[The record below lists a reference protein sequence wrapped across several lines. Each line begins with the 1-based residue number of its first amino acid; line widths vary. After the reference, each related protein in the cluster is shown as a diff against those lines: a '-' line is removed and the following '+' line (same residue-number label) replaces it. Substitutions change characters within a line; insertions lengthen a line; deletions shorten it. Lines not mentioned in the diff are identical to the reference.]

1 MKFSVSYKSTVGAI
15 AAAGFA
21 AISGGALAADWSD
34 DSVAY
39 IYGTH
44 YHESYIPFNQG
55 AAQNIKKDIFEFT
68 HVDGWKYGGN
78 LFVVDLK
85 HSDINDPASNQGNT
99 ATGGNP
105 PAGALGANDVYAVY
119 RTTLSFSKV
128 SGNTLKL
135 GVIRDIGLQAGF
147 DYSVKDTNFGARTW
161 RPKIGPVITWDI
173 PKGFLDTAF
182 LYQKEWN
189 HCGTCD
195 PALGQQV
202 DVNFGGYFGYEM
214 AWGVQLGDLPLKF
227 KGVYTWYA
235 KKGNNGDGSPT
246 APETYLDARLMYD
259 VGALMFKKDTVLIGA
274 GWLYWNN
281 QFGNSVTPASYPGGA
296 GQPIPGIKTNMWRV
310 MAEWHM

>member
-21 AISGGALAADWSD
+21 AISAGALAADWSD

-44 YHESYIPFNQG
+44 YHESYIPYTQG
-55 AAQNIKKDIFEFT
+55 PAQNIKKDIFEFT

-85 HSDINDPASNQGNT
+85 HSDSNDPASDGSSQ
-99 ATGGNP
+99 
-105 PAGALGANDVYAVY
+105 GANDVYAVY

-128 SGNTLKL
+128 SGTSMKW
-135 GVIRDIGLQAGF
+135 GPIRDVGMQAGF
-147 DYSVKDTNFGARTW
+147 DYSVKDTTFGARTW

-189 HCGTCD
+189 HCGTCN
-195 PALGQQV
+195 PAFGQQV

-214 AWGVQLGDLPLKF
+214 AWGAQLGDLPLKF
-227 KGVYTWYA
+227 KGVATWYA

-246 APETYLDARLMYD
+246 APETYIDARLMYD

-281 QFGNSVTPASYPGGA
+281 QFGNKTTPVGYPFGGT
-296 GQPIPGIKTNMWRV
+296 GGSGEPIPGSKTNMWRL